1 MVKKED
7 QTSVNLNLLRD
18 TLLTFVARAGK
29 GKDEVLQVLARE
41 TGAAIASL
49 LKQPLRDLAF
59 NHRVKVTIEL
69 VPKSKGDSSSHDESS
84 GTARKAGKHRSSSKK
99 R

>member
-7 QTSVNLNLLRD
+7 LTSVNLNLLRD

-41 TGAAIASL
+41 TGAAIAAL
-49 LKQPLRDLAF
+49 LKQPLHDLAM

-69 VPKSKGDSSSHDESS
+69 VPKSKGGPSSHDDAP
-84 GTARKAGKHRSSSKK
+84 GTARGAGKRRGTSKK

>member
-1 MVKKED
+1 MVRKDD
-7 QTSVNLNLLRD
+7 QTSVNLAVLRD

-29 GKDEVLQVLARE
+29 GKDEVLQTLARE

-49 LKQPLRDLAF
+49 LKQPLKDLVL

-69 VPKSKGDSSSHDESS
+69 VPKSKGDSSSHEDDA
-84 GTARKAGKHRSSSKK
+84 GTTRGRGIRRGSTKK